1 MILYWNFLRLLM
13 VVIVVSAIDMLNSLY
28 AIADIDIVGG
38 DLINNF
44 GSIGQHNVMEPLREG
59 W

>member
-44 GSIGQHNVMEPLREG
+44 GSIGQHNVMEP
-59 W
+59 